1 MLKGLGCVVVQSGEE
16 WDARWCDTREAEVLG
31 IRGCAARGVVTY
43 NTVCVMSAAGHG
55 IIQSA
60 NM

>member
-1 MLKGLGCVVVQSGEE
+1 
-16 WDARWCDTREAEVLG
+16 VLG